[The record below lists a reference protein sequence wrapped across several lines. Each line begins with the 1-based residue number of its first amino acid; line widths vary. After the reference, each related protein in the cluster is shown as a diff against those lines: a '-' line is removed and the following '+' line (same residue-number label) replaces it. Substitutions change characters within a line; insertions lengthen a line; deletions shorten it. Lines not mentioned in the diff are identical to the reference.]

1 MNEAHKVLAHP
12 IGWQVLLLLTHGGM
26 SDGVIANH
34 VPVSKPTMPVHFA
47 KLKAANLILSE
58 NR

>member
-1 MNEAHKVLAHP
+1 MLAHP